1 MKKCSKPAHDALTEL
16 NITPLL
22 DLAFVLLVIFIITT
36 IPPVKDVPLKLPTAS
51 KHEKD
56 PPHKANYIVVE
67 ANGNLWLNKREVTLV
82 DLQSTLVGL
91 REDDPDL
98 NIIVRGDAKTKYKQ
112 IRAVLDVCQQANVP
126 KVDPG
131 DRTCEMIPQSQPRKK
146 RNSSKVNLLISF
158 AFHALLVVVVLYFAA
173 RSGLLGQTDPKD
185 HRDHGEA
192 GKAAGETAR
201 TPQGRAA
208 QNRGTAESGGTPQ
221 GGGRPAGHGPTRG
234 RATGGGAARF

>member
-1 MKKCSKPAHDALTEL
+1 MKKCSKSAHATLTEL

-36 IPPVKDVPLKLPTAS
+36 IPPVKDVPLQLPAAS

-67 ANGNLWLNKREVTLV
+67 AGGNLWLNKKQVNLV

-98 NIIVRGDAKTKYKQ
+98 NIIVRGDATTKYKQ

-126 KVDPG
+126 KVDLATEPF
-131 DRTCEMIPQSQPRKK
+131 KK
-146 RNSSKVNLLISF
+146 
-158 AFHALLVVVVLYFAA
+158 
-173 RSGLLGQTDPKD
+173 
-185 HRDHGEA
+185 
-192 GKAAGETAR
+192 
-201 TPQGRAA
+201 
-208 QNRGTAESGGTPQ
+208 
-221 GGGRPAGHGPTRG
+221 
-234 RATGGGAARF
+234 